1 MTPRDWNSQIT
12 MNPYTMS
19 LDAYIWREGQRAVFI
34 PSALEQDYT
43 MSSTS
48 RKAVTLHMILE
59 DYAEA
64 YEYIIH
70 GAGGWMPNLEVSMSV
85 LQQTQSYLQEAK

>member
-19 LDAYIWREGQRAVFI
+19 LDAYIWREGQRVVFM
-34 PSALEQDYT
+34 PSALEQDYS

-48 RKAVTLHMILE
+48 RKAVTLHAILE
-59 DYAEA
+59 DYVEA

-70 GAGGWMPNLEVSMSV
+70 GAGGWLPNLEVSMSV

>member
-1 MTPRDWNSQIT
+1 MTPRDWNSRII

-19 LDAYIWREGQRAVFI
+19 LDAYIWREGQRVVFI
-34 PSALEQDYT
+34 PSALERDYS
-43 MSSTS
+43 MASTS
-48 RKAVTLHMILE
+48 RKAVTLHAILE
-59 DYAEA
+59 DYVEA
-64 YEYIIH
+64 YAYIIH